1 MSSGS
6 PHFKCFLSLCVK
18 GVVNLPLVSE
28 DCVKKFRQ
36 NIYEAIKAFGARL
49 KAIWNWFSKQEVE
62 ADWNTSSLFLFSMQ
76 IEIGFKSLSS
86 KCGETPVPHK

>member
-36 NIYEAIKAFGARL
+36 NIYEAIKAFGAGQ
-49 KAIWNWFSKQEVE
+49 KAYLEV
-62 ADWNTSSLFLFSMQ
+62 DFQNRR
-76 IEIGFKSLSS
+76 
-86 KCGETPVPHK
+86 

>member
-1 MSSGS
+1 M
-6 PHFKCFLSLCVK
+6 KLLR
-18 GVVNLPLVSE
+18 PLGLDS
-28 DCVKKFRQ
+28 RQ
-36 NIYEAIKAFGARL
+36 FG
-49 KAIWNWFSKQEVE
+49 IGFSKQEVE